1 MLLEISTTHSPAT
14 DLGFLLEKHPARVHE
29 FELAGGKAMVYYREA
44 TPERCTVALLLDIDP
59 IGLVRGKGPNSGDAP
74 LQQYVNDR
82 PYVASSFLSVA
93 LGTAFR
99 SALAGKCR
107 HKPELATTPIPLEVR
122 IPALPC
128 RGGDFFLKALFEP
141 LGYQVEASR
150 LPLDTT
156 MPAWGESHYF
166 SVTLRAD
173 KALRE
178 VLQHLYVLIPVLD
191 DEKHY
196 WVGDAEVDKLV
207 RHAGEWLGTHPA
219 REAIARRYLK
229 HKRSLARDALSRL
242 TVEEEDEVEGAAAEA
257 APRAGSSREQVLEE
271 KISLNQRRIDR
282 ITEIVQRLG
291 AVTLVDLGCGE
302 GKVLSSLFKVKSLTR
317 LLGMDVSMRAL
328 EIASERLNLDRLPP
342 RQRERIALMHGSLI
356 YRDKRLAGFDVA
368 TVIEVIEHLDA
379 ARLSAFER
387 VLFEFARPASIVL
400 TTPNSEY
407 NVKFTSLP
415 TGQFRHADHRFEW
428 TRAEFQNWA
437 QRQAARFGYEVVF
450 DGIGDADESL
460 GTPTQA
466 GIFTR
471 IDASNRV
478 GG

>member
-1 MLLEISTTHSPAT
+1 MLLEISTTHAPAT

-29 FELAGGKAMVYYREA
+29 FELAGGKAIVYYREA
-44 TPERCTVALLLDIDP
+44 TAERCTVALLLDIDP

-107 HKPELATTPIPLEVR
+107 HKPELAATPIPVEVR
-122 IPALPC
+122 IAALPC
-128 RGGDFFLKALFEP
+128 RGGEFFLKSLFEP
-141 LGYQVEASR
+141 LGYRVVASR
-150 LPLDTT
+150 LPLDST
-156 MPAWGESHYF
+156 MPDWGQSHYF

-173 KALRE
+173 KVLRE

-242 TVEEEDEVEGAAAEA
+242 TVEEEEEGEEVPEV
-257 APRAGSSREQVLEE
+257 APRAVHSREQVLEE

-282 ITEIVQRLG
+282 ITEIVQELG

-302 GKVLSSLFKVKSLTR
+302 GKVLSSLFKIKSLTR

-356 YRDKRLAGFDVA
+356 YRDKRLAGFDMA
-368 TVIEVIEHLDA
+368 TVVEVIEHLDA

-407 NVKFTSLP
+407 NVKFPSLP
-415 TGQFRHADHRFEW
+415 PGQFRHADHRFEW
-428 TRAEFQNWA
+428 TRAEFQDWA
-437 QRQAARFGYEVVF
+437 SRQAQRFGYDVAF
-450 DGIGDADESL
+450 DGIGDTDETL
-460 GTPTQA
+460 GAPTQV

-471 IDASNRV
+471 AETLAPV
-478 GG
+478 GA